1 MRSAKDPKKN
11 RRKIPRRIWA
21 AVLGALV
28 LVAVFAYVQAH
39 RSEAGQKKTENATL
53 PGVIRVREKTTLP
66 APILVAE
73 ETKEKPEETA
83 ESVPETSA
91 AAVPPESRSPETS
104 APPESPS
111 ETVPPETQPATAA
124 TQAPPETPSETA
136 PPETTAPAET
146 VPPETQP
153 AETSAP
159 APPAT
164 QAPPETP
171 SETVPPETAAP
182 PETTAPA
189 ETVPP
194 ETQPT
199 TAEETRPAA
208 EGLRVWIGD
217 SRMTGVRL
225 YVNYDRENDRFID
238 KEGEGFIWFRDSAV
252 PQLKALLAEENVS
265 AVYIWMGVNDC
276 ASTYRY
282 APATKAADYSAVIN
296 ELTDTYPNVRFFFC
310 SVGPSDGEKYFAIEI
325 SRLNEEVDRFNAEM
339 AEMCRAAY
347 IACGEYLQQ
356 TGFSTQDGIH
366 YTLST

>member
-66 APILVAE
+66 VPILVAE

-111 ETVPPETQPATAA
+111 
-124 TQAPPETPSETA
+124 
-136 PPETTAPAET
+136 ET

-199 TAEETRPAA
+199 TAEETLPAA

-366 YTLST
+366 YTLSTYQRWYDYVRSQSQ